1 PTLQELIET
10 VERDAPSRSLLDL
23 LTTASSTVTQL
34 EEVADAV
41 LGHFVD
47 RCRRHGHSWS
57 EISTALGVSK
67 QAAHKR
73 FSLPGPTLERFT
85 PRARGALDAAAK
97 AARSLGHNY
106 IGTEHILLGLLR
118 GRDTL
123 AARLLAELG
132 VSQEATQAR
141 LLEMITELARQRGKV
156 GGR

>member
-1 PTLQELIET
+1 MLENPPYLPAASLALQ
-10 VERDAPSRSLLDL
+10 
-23 LTTASSTVTQL
+23 
-34 EEVADAV
+34 
-41 LGHFVD
+41 G
-47 RCRRHGHSWS
+47 
-57 EISTALGVSK
+57 ALG
-67 QAAHKR
+67 
-73 FSLPGPTLERFT
+73 E
-85 PRARGALDAAAK
+85 AL
-97 AARSLGHNY
+97 RLGHNY

>member
-1 PTLQELIET
+1 MTPAPTLQELIET

-85 PRARGALDAAAK
+85 
-97 AARSLGHNY
+97 
-106 IGTEHILLGLLR
+106 LR
-118 GRDTL
+118 GRGTL